1 MFAEVIIDIKHHDV
15 NHTYDYKIEK
25 AYIPILE
32 VGMRVHVPFSHST
45 RTGIIINIKETSQ
58 TATKSIM
65 DVDASMPVISKQ
77 SLSHIHHLVKNN
89 HMLYQQAI
97 ELVVPHVF
105 QFKYRY
111 TIHVL
116 QEDPL
121 LDSLD
126 MKVMDKTYVLLKR
139 DERYLTKLKL
149 LHQNGKIHLKQTQIS
164 HLPKRPSS
172 VYVYTQ
178 KPYQRLDRVLDL
190 LIPGEPYQKEALIA
204 MGLTPSNIKTLL
216 KHEVLLKK
224 DHQHVFTT
232 QRNIAQKGKKNIF
245 IQPFE
250 SMLKTLTDVIK
261 EVGFNQQ
268 SLLILVPNRTLL
280 LYIQSYCHLS
290 LAYDYKTTSKQ
301 YVNLMET
308 LNKAPSIVIS
318 TRKGIFLPHIFDHIF
333 IVESHSK
340 TYRYDQGVFYDSI
353 ETIDLLF
360 PYANIYLHSYVKH
373 PSIAILSKDD
383 EITVHKNV
391 TYKKHLHIISM
402 KDELI
407 SGHTKVLS
415 RSVLEATKKAL
426 KKKHIVMY
434 YPRKGYQKV
443 NVCRLCGDVQTCP
456 KCHKKLQ
463 VTQQKKTYCTTCHTT
478 FELHHTCS
486 HDHQNMMKPLG
497 LGLEYIAKHI
507 ERLIP
512 DHDVI
517 VIDKDH
523 QDIQSV
529 NRPSI
534 FIGTQKIISH
544 LHEIDFELSV
554 IILADIS
561 FHFIGLLD
569 DEHNFMEVISF
580 LPHGFSKIKTSYIQT
595 YDLDQPFIKGL
606 LNPEAYMKDVL
617 QNRQLLSL
625 PPFFHLFEIY
635 VENASF
641 FKGYQ
646 HALNIQKALHEKNIQ
661 VIGPIYDETQPFRL
675 MIKLNA
681 TQLDTFYSF
690 VSTQGLQSRRIQ

>member
-25 AYIPILE
+25 ALIPILE
-32 VGMRVHVPFSHST
+32 VGMRVHVPFSNT
-45 RTGIIINIKETSQ
+45 MRTGIIIHIKETSQ

-97 ELVVPHVF
+97 ELIVPHVF

-111 TIHVL
+111 TIHVR

-121 LDSLD
+121 LNSLD
-126 MKVMDKTYVLLKR
+126 MKVIDKKYVLLKR
-139 DERYLTKLKL
+139 DERHLTKLKL
-149 LHQNGKIHLKQTQIS
+149 LHQDGKIDLKQIQIS

-172 VYVYTQ
+172 VYVYTN
-178 KPYQRLDRVLDL
+178 KPYQRLDTILAILTPD
-190 LIPGEPYQKEALIA
+190 EPYKKETLLD
-204 MGLTPSNIKTLL
+204 MGLTQSNIKTLL

-224 DHQHVFTT
+224 DNLNEVTT
-232 QRNIAQKGKKNIF
+232 QRKTPGKGKKNIF
-245 IQPFE
+245 IKPFE
-250 SMLKTLTDVIK
+250 SMLKTLMDLIK
-261 EVGFNQQ
+261 EVTFNQQ

-280 LYIQSYCHLS
+280 SDVQSYCHLT

-301 YVNLMET
+301 YLNLVAT
-308 LNKAPSIVIS
+308 LNKTPSIVVS
-318 TRKGIFLPHIFDHIF
+318 TRKGIFLPYLFDHIF

-340 TYRYDQGVFYDSI
+340 TYRYDQGVFYDTL

-360 PYANIYLHSYVKH
+360 PDAHIYYHSYVKH
-373 PSIAILSKDD
+373 PSIAMQSK
-383 EITVHKNV
+383 EVTITDHSNV
-391 TYKKHLHIISM
+391 TYKKHIHVISM

-415 RSVLEATKKAL
+415 RSVLDATKEAL
-426 KKKHIVMY
+426 NKKHVVMY

-456 KCHKKLQ
+456 NCHKKLH
-463 VTQQKKTYCTTCHTT
+463 VTQQKKTYCTTCHIT

-486 HDHQNMMKPLG
+486 HEHQNMMKPLG

-512 DHDVI
+512 GHDVI

-523 QDIQSV
+523 QDIQNV
-529 NRPSI
+529 KKPSI
-534 FIGTQKIISH
+534 FIGTQKLISH
-544 LHEIDFELSV
+544 LHQIDFNLSV

-561 FHFIGLLD
+561 FHYFGILD
-569 DEHNFMEVISF
+569 DEHNFMDVLSF
-580 LPHGFSKIKTSYIQT
+580 LPYGFTKINTSYIQT
-595 YDLDQPFIKGL
+595 YDPEHPFIKGL
-606 LNPEAYMKDVL
+606 LNPEAYMKKVL
-617 QNRQLLSL
+617 KNRQLLSL
-625 PPFFHLFEIY
+625 PPFFYLFEIY
-635 VENASF
+635 VEHVSF

-646 HALNIQKALHEKNIQ
+646 HALNIQQALHEKNIQ
-661 VIGPIYDETQPFRL
+661 VIGPIYEETQPFRL
-675 MIKLNA
+675 LMKLNA
-681 TQLDTFYSF
+681 TQLDTFYTF
-690 VSTQGLQSRRIQ
+690 VRTQGLHSRRIQ